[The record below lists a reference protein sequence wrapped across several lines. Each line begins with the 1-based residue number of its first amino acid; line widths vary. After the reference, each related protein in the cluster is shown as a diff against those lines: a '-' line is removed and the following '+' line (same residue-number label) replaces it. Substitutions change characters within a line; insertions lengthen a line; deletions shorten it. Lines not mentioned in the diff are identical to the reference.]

1 MSDELGSGAGR
12 RDEKAEDPSGEKL
25 SEEAM
30 DDIFLEVRRLIA
42 DIDNPFTLLGKLVSV
57 IGRDKVIEEMGGES
71 EAEKDKDNGNLG
83 VQGQLGALPGAEAAL
98 LDALA
103 LQQLQRGMGGG
114 QEPESRPPPP
124 GERGG
129 GSSRSKTQEPPQSR
143 TREED
148 DDEPES
154 APQAASP
161 LSSNQKQA
169 QAADPRQSGGSTSMI
184 SPVSPRPS
192 VGSGLGAAPGFPLV
206 LMDRGS
212 SQSPSKGSEP
222 SVGQPTMDFMKRMNS
237 LELANLLAGI
247 FGKERT
253 IDILGSYVNRNW
265 ISDEVA
271 KMLVDCVT
279 LIEKGEFD
287 VPHRKGEELLVED
300 HQVALFL
307 LDEFEKSLFNISL
320 SLRFR
325 EMMAA
330 MKASFYLHLPDA
342 AMDVVDEEKMS

>member
-1 MSDELGSGAGR
+1 MHDELGSGDGR
-12 RDEKAEDPSGEKL
+12 RDDKAEDPSGEKL

-30 DDIFLEVRRLIA
+30 DDIFMEVRRLIA

-57 IGRDKVIEEMGGES
+57 IGRDKVIDELGGEN
-71 EAEKDKDNGNLG
+71 EEEKDKGNMNA
-83 VQGQLGALPGAEAAL
+83 QGGLAALPGAEAAL

-114 QEPESRPPPP
+114 GQESESRPPP
-124 GERGG
+124 GDRGG
-129 GSSRSKTQEPPQSR
+129 PSRSQTQEPPRSR
-143 TREED
+143 ARD

-154 APQAASP
+154 APQAG
-161 LSSNQKQA
+161 SSSSGQKQA
-169 QAADPRQSGGSTSMI
+169 QGPPEPRSSGGSTSI
-184 SPVSPRPS
+184 SPAPPRQPM
-192 VGSGLGAAPGFPLV
+192 GSGLGPAPGFPIV
-206 LMDRGS
+206 LMDRGA
-212 SQSPSKGSEP
+212 SQAPKGSEP

-342 AMDVVDEEKMS
+342 ALDVVDEEKMP